1 MCNEKAFR
9 SKLSIEML
17 HIIAPS
23 NRRLVWYLAMEEY
36 LAKHVQ
42 EEMFVTWVVSPTV
55 IFGRHQVMEA
65 EVNIAFCQDNDIA
78 MYRRKSGGGCVYA
91 DEGNLMM
98 SLISPNTHSEVVFQS
113 FLDSVS
119 GVLRDS
125 GFAAVKS
132 EHNDIMVE
140 GYKVSG
146 NACYALPTG
155 TIVHGTLL
163 VNVDFEVL
171 QQAITPS
178 VEKLSKHGVQSVR
191 QRVANL
197 NQYAAFDRI
206 GTINACSAHLINAL
220 CARTRELTPEEIE
233 AIDQMEQSYLDPQF
247 IAGK

>member
-1 MCNEKAFR
+1 
-9 SKLSIEML
+9 ML
-17 HIIAPS
+17 HISVPTG
-23 NRRLVWYLAMEEY
+23 RRLVWYLAMEEY
-36 LAKHVQ
+36 LAKHVK
-42 EEMFVTWVVSPTV
+42 EETFVTWVVSPTV

-91 DEGNLMM
+91 DGGNLMM

-163 VNVDFEVL
+163 VNVDFAVL

-197 NQYAAFDRI
+197 SQYAAFDHI
-206 GTINACSAHLINAL
+206 GTINACSAHLIDAL

>member
-1 MCNEKAFR
+1 
-9 SKLSIEML
+9 ML
-17 HIIAPS
+17 HISVPTG
-23 NRRLVWYLAMEEY
+23 RRLVWYLAMEEY
-36 LAKHVQ
+36 LARHVK
-42 EEMFVTWVVSPTV
+42 EETFVTWVVSPTV

-65 EVNIAFCQDNDIA
+65 EVNVDFCHANGIA

-91 DEGNLMM
+91 DGGNLMM

-163 VNVDFEVL
+163 VNVDFGVL

-197 NQYAAFDRI
+197 SQYAAFDRI
-206 GTINACSAHLINAL
+206 GTINACSAYLIDAL
-220 CARTRELTPEEIE
+220 CTRTRELTPEEIE